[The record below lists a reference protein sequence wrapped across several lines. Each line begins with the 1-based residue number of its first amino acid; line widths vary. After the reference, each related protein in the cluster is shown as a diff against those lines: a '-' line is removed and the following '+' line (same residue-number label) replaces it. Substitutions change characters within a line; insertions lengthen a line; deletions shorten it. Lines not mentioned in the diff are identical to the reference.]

1 MSKPVTELRNLGP
14 RCAGWLALIG
24 IYDEAALRRV
34 GAVEAYRELI
44 VQEVTKPHRMLLYAL
59 AEALEDVDCLQL
71 APEKKRELE
80 SEAGV

>member
-1 MSKPVTELRNLGP
+1 MSKPVRELRNLDP
-14 RCAGWLALIG
+14 RRAEWLALIG

-34 GAVEAYRELI
+34 GAVEAHRELI

-59 AEALEDVDCLQL
+59 EDVDCLQL
-71 APEKKRELE
+71 APVKKRELE